1 MTSEA
6 DLALLRRFEPVLRYT
21 RGEKF
26 FPMDVATYVDMCSL
40 WVQRPNQLP
49 QRLVPQGE
57 LTLDLLGEH
66 RVHGNGAVYFLKFI
80 EPMNLRE
87 LATQRLRDL
96 REEFGF
102 GQSDDV
108 FHAGPGRLA
117 RVGYSSRFVDA
128 LFNLTLLARG
138 RVPGDTAVAAALAY
152 KQMMAESEVYR
163 YYGRV
168 VRRGGWIALQYWFFY
183 PFNDWRSG
191 FYGANDHEADWE
203 MVYVY
208 LYEKD
213 DGSVT
218 PEWVAYASHDY
229 SGDDL
234 RRRWDDPDLEKIGEH
249 PVVYPG
255 AGSHASY
262 YESGEYL
269 TELELPLIKPVVD
282 FIDQAQRFW
291 ERNILYRNTIVN
303 RQHKWSDFSI
313 FKIPFIDYAR
323 GDGLSI
329 GPGADR
335 PWSEPVLLDEAK
347 GWLSQYRGLW
357 GLYTKDPLSGE
368 DAPAGPMFN
377 RDGTVR
383 QSWYAPLGWSGL
395 TKVSPPNQR
404 LPQIERQRQVLADH
418 RQQLKAQI
426 DEQRE
431 LLLGLGIERGA
442 MQDQP
447 YMRQRIEE
455 QERKMTAVS
464 RTLDELKAELSA
476 DEALD
481 QALQQY
487 ANRIH
492 QGVRGPARGHLRRIH
507 HPMSEEGMRVN
518 RFAETWAAIS
528 IGLLMVGFVLVLL
541 FASQY
546 LLLGLGVLITVF
558 VFIEATFRGRINR
571 LINSVTV
578 ALAVIATLLLFFR
591 FFWEIVVIAVLAAG
605 TYIMWQ
611 NIRELRH

>member
-1 MTSEA
+1 MTPID
-6 DLALLRRFEPVLRYT
+6 DLTLLRRFEPVLRFT

-26 FPMDVATYVDMCSL
+26 FPMDVSTYVQRCSL

-49 QRLVPQGE
+49 LRLVPQGE
-57 LTLDLLGEH
+57 LTLDMLGEQ
-66 RVHGNGAVYFLKFI
+66 RVHGNGAIYFLKFI
-80 EPMNLRE
+80 EPMNVRE
-87 LATQRLRDL
+87 LATYRL
-96 REEFGF
+96 REEFGL
-102 GQSDDV
+102 QDPADT

-117 RVGYSSRFVDA
+117 RVGYTSRFVDA

-138 RVPGDTAVAAALAY
+138 RVPGDTAVAAAVAY
-152 KQMMAESEVYR
+152 QQLMQKKEIYR
-163 YYGRV
+163 YHGRV
-168 VRRGGWIALQYWFFY
+168 VRQGGWIALQYWFFY

-203 MVYVY
+203 MIYVY
-208 LYEKD
+208 LYEED
-213 DGSVT
+213 DGT
-218 PEWVAYASHDY
+218 IHPEWVAYASHDY
-229 SGDDL
+229 AGDEL
-234 RRRWDDPDLEKIGEH
+234 RRRWDDPDLEKVGEH

-262 YESGEYL
+262 YEPGEYL
-269 TELELPLIKPVVD
+269 TELELPLVTPVVN
-282 FIDQAQRFW
+282 FIDRAQTFW
-291 ERNILYRNTIVN
+291 ERNILYWNAA
-303 RQHKWSDFSI
+303 RQRKWSDFSI

-329 GPGADR
+329 GPDADH
-335 PWSEPVLLDEAK
+335 PWSDPVLLDESMTWVAH
-347 GWLSQYRGLW
+347 YRGLW

-395 TKVSPPNQR
+395 TTVSPPNKR
-404 LPQIERQRQVLADH
+404 LVQIERQRQVLADH
-418 RQQLKAQI
+418 RQELLVQI
-426 DEQRE
+426 AEQRDR
-431 LLLGLGIERGA
+431 LLGLGIERGA

-447 YMRQRIEE
+447 YMRQQIEE

-464 RTLDELKAELSA
+464 QTLDTLKAELST

-487 ANRIH
+487 AQRIH
-492 QGVRGPARGHLRRIH
+492 EGVRGPARGHLRRIH

-528 IGLLMVGFVLVLL
+528 IGLMMVGFVLVAL
-541 FASQY
+541 FANQY
-546 LLLGLGVLITVF
+546 LLLGLGTLITVF
-558 VFIEATFRGRINR
+558 VFIEATFRNRINP

-578 ALAVIATLLLFFR
+578 ALAVIAALLLFFR
-591 FFWEIVVIAVLAAG
+591 FFWEIVVIAVLVAG

-611 NIRELRH
+611 NVRELRH

>member
-1 MTSEA
+1 VTTEA
-6 DLALLRRFEPVLRYT
+6 DLALLRRFEPVIRYT
-21 RGEKF
+21 RGEQF
-26 FPMDVATYVDMCSL
+26 FPMDVATYLQSCSL

-49 QRLVPQGE
+49 LRLLPQGE
-57 LTLDLLGEH
+57 VTLDLLGEQ
-66 RVHGNGAVYFLKFI
+66 RTHGNGAVYFLKFI
-80 EPMNLRE
+80 EPMNIRE
-87 LATQRLRDL
+87 LASYRL
-96 REEFGF
+96 REEF
-102 GQSDDV
+102 SHKDPEDV

-138 RVPGDTAVAAALAY
+138 RVPGDTAAAAALAY
-152 KQMMAESEVYR
+152 EQMMQEAEVYR

-168 VRRGGWIALQYWFFY
+168 VRQSDWIALQYWFFY

-208 LYEKD
+208 LYEEN
-213 DGSVT
+213 DGSVR

-234 RRRWDDPDLEKIGEH
+234 RRRWDDPGLELVGEH
-249 PVVYPG
+249 PVIYAG

-262 YESGEYL
+262 YEPGEYL
-269 TELELPLIKPVVD
+269 TELELPLVTPVVN
-282 FIDQAQRFW
+282 FIDRAQTFW
-291 ERNILYRNTIVN
+291 ERNILYWNAA
-303 RQHKWSDFSI
+303 RQRKWSDFSI
-313 FKIPFIDYAR
+313 FRIPFIDYAR

-329 GPGADR
+329 GPEADR
-335 PWSEPVLLDEAK
+335 PWSEPVLLDESEP
-347 GWLSQYRGLW
+347 WVSQYRGLW

-377 RDGTVR
+377 RDGSVR

-395 TKVSPPNQR
+395 AKVSPPNRR
-404 LPQIERQRQVLADH
+404 LTQIARQREVLATH
-418 RQQLKAQI
+418 RQELKAEI
-426 DEQRE
+426 AEKREQ
-431 LLLGLGIERGA
+431 LLGLGIERGA

-447 YMRQRIEE
+447 YMKQQIEAH
-455 QERKMTAVS
+455 ERKMTAVS
-464 RTLDELKAELSA
+464 QTLDDLKAQLA
-476 DEALD
+476 TDEALD

-487 ANRIH
+487 AQRIH
-492 QGVRGPARGHLRRIH
+492 QGVRGPTRGHIRRIH
-507 HPMSEEGMRVN
+507 HPMPKEEMGVN

-528 IGLLMVGFVLVLL
+528 IGLMMVGFVLVVL

-546 LLLGLGVLITVF
+546 LLLGLGALLTLF

-578 ALAVIATLLLFFR
+578 ALALIAALLLLFR
-591 FFWEIVVIAVLAAG
+591 FFWEIVIIAVLIAG
-605 TYIMWQ
+605 SYIMWQ
-611 NIRELRH
+611 NVRELRH

>member
-26 FPMDVATYVDMCSL
+26 FPMDVATYVQSCSL
-40 WVQRPNQLP
+40 WVQRPHQLP
-49 QRLVPQGE
+49 LRLLPQGE
-57 LTLDLLGEH
+57 LTLDILGEH

-80 EPMNLRE
+80 EPMNLGE
-87 LATQRLRDL
+87 LAAYRL
-96 REEFGF
+96 REEFDWKDP
-102 GQSDDV
+102 QDV

-128 LFNLTLLARG
+128 LFNLTLLTRG
-138 RVPGDTAVAAALAY
+138 RVPGDTAAAAALAY
-152 KQMMAESEVYR
+152 KQLMGKEAVYR

-168 VRRGGWIALQYWFFY
+168 LRQGGWIALQYWFFY

-203 MVYVY
+203 MIYVY

-213 DGSVT
+213 DGT
-218 PEWVAYASHDY
+218 IEPEWVAYASHDY

-234 RRRWDDPDLEKIGEH
+234 RRRWDDPDLEKVGDH

-262 YESGEYL
+262 YEPGEYL
-269 TELELPLIKPVVD
+269 TELELPLVTPVVN
-282 FIDQAQRFW
+282 FIDQAQTFW
-291 ERNILYRNTIVN
+291 ERNILYWNAV
-303 RQHKWSDFSI
+303 RQRKWSDFSI

-329 GPGADR
+329 GPEADH
-335 PWSEPVLLDEAK
+335 PWSEPVVLDESEA
-347 GWLSQYRGLW
+347 WLSQYRGLW

-377 RDGTVR
+377 RDGSVR

-395 TKVSPPNQR
+395 TKVSPPNKRLTQITQQR
-404 LPQIERQRQVLADH
+404 EVLARH
-418 RQQLKAQI
+418 RQELRVQI
-426 DEQRE
+426 AEQRE
-431 LLLGLGIERGA
+431 GLLGLGIERGA

-447 YMRQRIEE
+447 YMEQQIEE
-455 QERKMTAVS
+455 HEQKMTAVS
-464 RTLDELKAELSA
+464 HTLDLLKAQLA
-476 DEALD
+476 TDETLD
-481 QALQQY
+481 QALGQY
-487 ANRIH
+487 AQRIA
-492 QGVRGPARGHLRRIH
+492 QGIRGPARGHLRRIH
-507 HPMSEEGMRVN
+507 HPMSAEGMRVN

-528 IGLLMVGFVLVLL
+528 IGLMMVGFVLVVL

-546 LLLGLGVLITVF
+546 LLLGLGALITVF

-578 ALAVIATLLLFFR
+578 ALAIVAALLLFFR
-591 FFWEIVVIAVLAAG
+591 FFWEIVVIAVLIAG
-605 TYIMWQ
+605 SYIMWQ
-611 NIRELRH
+611 NVRELRH